1 MPPSQIFVST
11 RTRREFQRRR
21 SSATYVPVSM
31 LLAMVLAAWAL
42 AALMLWWGWV

>member
-21 SSATYVPVSM
+21 SAATYVPVSM
-31 LLAMVLAAWAL
+31 LVAVLLAAWVLAAV
-42 AALMLWWGWV
+42 MLWWGWV